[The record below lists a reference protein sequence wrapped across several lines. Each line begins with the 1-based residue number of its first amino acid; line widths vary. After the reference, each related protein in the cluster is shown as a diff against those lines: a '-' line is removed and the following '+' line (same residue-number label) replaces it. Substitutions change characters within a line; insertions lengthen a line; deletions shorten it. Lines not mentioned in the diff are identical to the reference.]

1 MKKYAV
7 IMASALIML
16 IPAVSNAN
24 YVPLKVKSPS
34 ATQSVD
40 IKQGLQFFNAAYEA
54 YFAAKNSDTS
64 LTAAENYVKAIA
76 NISKANAIEPDNV
89 SYIALSMQ
97 IYRAKGVL
105 PYAKNAVL
113 KAEKLLQSKL
123 QAEPNDVSTLL
134 DYAIL
139 CYAGDMAY
147 RPEAAQYKQK
157 ATQMA
162 QRIIK
167 LTDDTDD
174 IKALRA
180 RAYAYLMLGQ
190 EGKFKDTMRI
200 EPGFFSKLF
209 GNNSTNKFYLEL
221 YEKTVAQ
228 GQWLWPVAD
237 MYLVN
242 EYLLYYLCDISR

>member
-7 IMASALIML
+7 IVASALML
-16 IPAVSNAN
+16 LVPAFSNAN
-24 YVPLKVKSPS
+24 YVPTETKQPAVEDTK
-34 ATQSVD
+34 D
-40 IKQGLQFFNAAYEA
+40 IKQGLQYFNAAYEA
-54 YFAAKNSDTS
+54 YYSAKNSSDK
-64 LTAAENYVKAIA
+64 LVIADNYVKAIA
-76 NISKANAIEPDNV
+76 NIAKANTIEPDNV
-89 SYIALSMQ
+89 SYISLSMQ
-97 IYRAKGVL
+97 IYRGKGVL
-105 PYAKNAVL
+105 PYAKSAFL

-123 QAEPNDVSTLL
+123 QVEPNDVATLL

-139 CYAGDMAY
+139 CYAGDVAY

-157 ATQMA
+157 ATELA
-162 QRIIK
+162 QEIIK
-167 LTDDTDD
+167 LTDNTDN

-190 EGKFKDTMRI
+190 EAEFKDTMRI

-209 GNNSTNKFYLEL
+209 GNTSTNEFYLGL

-237 MYLVN
+237 KYLVN

>member
-1 MKKYAV
+1 M
-7 IMASALIML
+7 
-16 IPAVSNAN
+16 
-24 YVPLKVKSPS
+24 
-34 ATQSVD
+34 
-40 IKQGLQFFNAAYEA
+40 
-54 YFAAKNSDTS
+54 
-64 LTAAENYVKAIA
+64 
-76 NISKANAIEPDNV
+76 
-89 SYIALSMQ
+89 
-97 IYRAKGVL
+97 
-105 PYAKNAVL
+105 
-113 KAEKLLQSKL
+113 
-123 QAEPNDVSTLL
+123 STLL

-167 LTDDTDD
+167 LTNDTDD